1 MLLLSGPAL
10 AGYLN
15 VYVLRTLPFALL
27 KGSYASSGGA
37 LALVSLC
44 LRKDM
49 LSVLSHIYCPSSF
62 LDMVRLKGSSYRLE
76 LYRSWLNTNTGTS
89 DITFAEWASISRPA
103 LRILA
108 FDCQKYKPVLFSAQH
123 TPDMLV
129 ADALTAATSW
139 PSIGDCHEIDS
150 TLYCDIEF
158 VIAPGLLAD
167 FLNPPP
173 LITFEGTMNSM
184 ANACQ
189 QKKNLHRWCAMFE
202 MYGMSLAQ
210 YPCRGLIYRSRGPH
224 ILDTFLKSSQKAISS
239 YLQQHNDAPLLLP
252 IVLLAA
258 VTAQVQWQ
266 FRT

>member
-15 VYVLRTLPFALL
+15 VYMLRTLPFPLL
-27 KGSYASSGGA
+27 NGCCGSSGGA

-49 LSVLSHIYCPSSF
+49 LSVLSQIYCPSSF

-89 DITFAEWASISRPA
+89 DITFADWASTSRQA
-103 LRILA
+103 LHILA
-108 FDCQKYKPVLFSAQH
+108 FDCQNYKPVVFSAQN
-123 TPDMLV
+123 TPDISV

-139 PSIGDCHEIDS
+139 PSIGDCHEINS
-150 TLYCDIEF
+150 LLYCDIEF
-158 VIAPGLLAD
+158 VIAPGLIAD
-167 FLNPPP
+167 FLTPSP

-184 ANACQ
+184 ANACH
-189 QKKNLHRWCAMFE
+189 QKTNLHRWCATFE
-202 MYGMSLAQ
+202 MYGKYMEQ
-210 YPCRGLIYRSRGPH
+210 YSCRGLVYRSRGPH
-224 ILDTFLKSSQKAISS
+224 ILDTLLKSSPKALSS
-239 YLQQHNDAPLLLP
+239 YIRQHNDAPLLLP

-258 VTAQVQWQ
+258 ITAQVQW
-266 FRT
+266 RSPL